1 MKVIIEFGMDW
12 PTLNWQRTKCMWHH
26 TMRCHWLYIKSLPR
40 RDRIP
45 IYQMAYTKSLVVYSQ
60 SGLLSQIF
68 SGIIDQCVG
77 LFIMKLLTFCGIH
90 ACEIIL
96 SCQPIEDIFT
106 CIRHFPHVILQTN
119 STDHV
124 TDTLAFAAN
133 PGNHPACLAAFSEVP
148 AEIN

>member
-1 MKVIIEFGMDW
+1 MSVHCLARLPQPEAGYIINEGYNRIW
-12 PTLNWQRTKCMWHH
+12 HGLNNIELATYKMYVAPYNA
-26 TMRCHWLYIKSLPR
+26 LPLIIKSLPR

-90 ACEIIL
+90 ACEIML

-106 CIRHFPHVILQTN
+106 CIRHFPSRN
-119 STDHV
+119 P
-124 TDTLAFAAN
+124 AN
-133 PGNHPACLAAFSEVP
+133 QFHWSRDRYVGFCRKPR
-148 AEIN
+148 